1 MRESKT
7 TKAKDGERPLALDA
21 GGSPTK
27 ADDAPHASKD
37 GDGTS
42 PDAGAGPKGA
52 PTSRAPVSGEP
63 AAKSHRN
70 IGLIVAGVVVIIVL
84 AFVFMRGEQLQEF
97 LDAIKKGSPLFLVL
111 AVVAQLGKYLSQG
124 FGFKA
129 CFNAVG
135 GKIGF
140 KTGITLVFGT
150 FFVNTIAPSLNLA
163 GTSLVVDTARKQ
175 GIAAGKGTSAAF
187 LMQLCI
193 DTGFVMIMLIS
204 FGVLSFTV
212 GLQIGW
218 FLLGLVAI
226 ALVGGLAGVMILGGT
241 HPELVLK
248 VLRPI
253 ERLIDKILRKL
264 KKKPIDAWAEK
275 TVDAFSAS
283 SKEIVRSPKRTLK
296 AFGFSLIASACEVSC
311 FVLVGVSFGIHDVEP
326 LVCGYVLATLFAMVS
341 IVPQGVGVVEA
352 AVMVGFGLFG
362 VNTAAGMA
370 TVMVY
375 RSIVFW
381 LPFLIGAIV
390 IQRMGFRRDRKKA
403 QGAASSEQL
412 PAANGSAD
420 AARDSKNR

>member
-1 MRESKT
+1 M
-7 TKAKDGERPLALDA
+7 TKHAQA
-21 GGSPTK
+21 G
-27 ADDAPHASKD
+27 ADAPDVDKSTAS
-37 GDGTS
+37 
-42 PDAGAGPKGA
+42 GAAAA
-52 PTSRAPVSGEP
+52 PSLPLEVEP

-70 IGLIVAGVVVIIVL
+70 IGLIVAGLVIVIVL
-84 AFVFMRGEQLQEF
+84 AFVFMRGEELQEF
-97 LDAIKKGSPLFLVL
+97 LDAVKKGSPLFLVL
-111 AVVAQLGKYLSQG
+111 AVAAQLGKYFSQG

-135 GKIGF
+135 GKINF
-140 KTGITLVFGT
+140 KTGVTLVFGT

-163 GTSLVVDTARKQ
+163 GTSLVVDTAHKQ

-241 HPELVLK
+241 HPEFVLK
-248 VLRPI
+248 VLRPV
-253 ERLIDKILRKL
+253 ERLVDKVLRKF

-275 TVDAFSAS
+275 TVEAFSAS

-296 AFGFSLIASACEVSC
+296 AFGFSLIASACEVAC
-311 FVLVGVSFGIHDVEP
+311 FVLVGVAFGIHDIEP

-390 IQRMGFRRDRKKA
+390 IQRIGFRRNRAKA
-403 QGAASSEQL
+403 M
-412 PAANGSAD
+412 PAAGASAD
-420 AARDSKNR
+420 VQSD